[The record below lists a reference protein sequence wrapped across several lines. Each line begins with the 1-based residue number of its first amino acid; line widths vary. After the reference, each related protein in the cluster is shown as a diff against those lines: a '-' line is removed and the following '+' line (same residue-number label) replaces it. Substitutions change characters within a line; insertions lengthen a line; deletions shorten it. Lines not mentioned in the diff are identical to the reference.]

1 MKKERLFFLVVLA
14 LLTFPWVNASSE
26 NQDPSP
32 GSGIDSVVCDIRA
45 GDEWFDCFC
54 LITPKNGSI
63 EEMSFFSDYDV
74 ELVGSDL
81 QIDRVQNGSHRIY
94 GFEKTGTADSKRIIV
109 RTRGTI
115 ENHTM
120 RLPIMSFPYRVDN
133 TLLSVVAPEKKFQWK
148 TPYNLYPLEANRE
161 EQVMASAD
169 FTAEDAPELNSQY
182 LYLRSI
188 TTKSLAM
195 PENRLYLGPST
206 PDQSH
211 EISCWIGGE
220 YEYYAPQIVFW
231 MPLSVIFLLAV
242 YYALRRMR
250 KGKTPELEITSKQES
265 PSKWEDNKT
274 RYEETLKGLI
284 GDEYTI
290 YKELCG
296 GRGEIL
302 QKALSEKTGLSG
314 VKVTRVLNRLEQKG
328 LIERKSYGMT
338 NKVVLK

>member
-1 MKKERLFFLVVLA
+1 MKKERYLMIAVVA
-14 LLTFPWVNASSE
+14 IVLLSMDASSIDL
-26 NQDPSP
+26 DPSP

-63 EEMSFFSDYDV
+63 EELSFFSDYDV

-81 QIDRVQNGSHRIY
+81 QIGRVQNGGHRIY
-94 GFEKTGTADSKRIIV
+94 GFGKAGPTDSKRIIL

-115 ENHTM
+115 VNHTI

-148 TPYNLYPLEANRE
+148 TPYTLYPLEANRG

-206 PDQSH
+206 PGQSH
-211 EISCWIGGE
+211 EIGCWIGGE

-231 MPLSVIFLLAV
+231 MPLSVIFLIAV
-242 YYALRRMR
+242 YYAMRRMR
-250 KGKTPELEITSKQES
+250 KGQPELEITTKPES
-265 PSKWEDNKT
+265 PSKWEENKK
-274 RYEETLKGLI
+274 RYEETLKALVD
-284 GDEYTI
+284 DEYTI
-290 YKELCG
+290 YKEVYD
-296 GRGEIL
+296 GRGEML